1 MAKKSN
7 KTEHV
12 LNLITKGDEQPE
24 VDQPDV
30 EKAEAAR
37 EVQQEPVVEVSIKDI
52 QEKELKIERKLTV
65 EIEPDIQ
72 IKPSIKEEK
81 EIIVTEPEI
90 KAPEIKA
97 PDVKSENVEEKRAY
111 LINLTER
118 FVMEMVDDVMQKTN
132 VCTCTICKNDV
143 LALALNSLTQ
153 HYVTSDAGKQY
164 LQLDTY
170 RKQNETDV
178 LSALIKA
185 CVRVKA
191 SPKHA
196 ER

>member
-12 LNLITKGDEQPE
+12 LNLITKGEE
-24 VDQPDV
+24 QPDV
-30 EKAEAAR
+30 ENADAAEVR
-37 EVQQEPVVEVSIKDI
+37 QQEPVVDVSIK
-52 QEKELKIERKLTV
+52 ETEAKELKIERKLTV
-65 EIEPDIQ
+65 EIEPDIY
-72 IKPSIKEEK
+72 IKPSIQEE
-81 EIIVTEPEI
+81 EELVV
-90 KAPEIKA
+90 KAPEVKVSEARTSEVRA
-97 PDVKSENVEEKRAY
+97 PEAKTENIEEKRAY

-143 LALALNSLTQ
+143 LALALNSLDQ

-164 LQLDTY
+164 LQLDIY
-170 RKQNETDV
+170 RKQHETDV

>member
-12 LNLITKGDEQPE
+12 LSLITKGDEQPE
-24 VDQPDV
+24 IENADT
-30 EKAEAAR
+30 AAMA
-37 EVQQEPVVEVSIKDI
+37 QQEPEVDI
-52 QEKELKIERKLTV
+52 LINDSQEKELRIERKLTV
-65 EIEPDIQ
+65 EIEPDVL
-72 IKPSIKEEK
+72 IKPSEKEEK
-81 EIIVTEPEI
+81 PTV

-97 PDVKSENVEEKRAY
+97 GNKEDKRAY

-118 FVMEMVDDVMQKTN
+118 LVTEMVDDVMEKTN
-132 VCTCTICKNDV
+132 VCTCAVCKNDV

-164 LQLDTY
+164 IQLDIY
-170 RKQNETDV
+170 KKQHETDV
-178 LSALIKA
+178 LAALIKA

-191 SPKHA
+191 SPKH
-196 ER
+196 